1 MRIGV
6 LDVGSNSAHLK
17 VTDLRVGAPP
27 AAVTTVKRPTR
38 LAEAVDA
45 DGAVERKAME
55 RLVVS
60 VGEAVC
66 AAAAHG
72 VEELVAFATS
82 AVRDAT
88 NQQEIVAEVAA
99 ATGVRLGFLSG
110 RDEARLT
117 FLAARAWYGWSGG
130 RLLLADIGGGSLEVA
145 HGDGQEPALALSL
158 PLGAGRLTRAH
169 LPGDPPSRKHIRR
182 LRRRVYERLSE
193 TSAQVLAELEGGPP
207 VRPVATSK
215 TFTQLARLTG
225 APKRDAGPYTR
236 RVLELERLREQIPVL
251 AAKRATA
258 RAKLRGVSRP
268 RASQILAG
276 AIVAEALMTTL
287 EVDRV
292 DICPWAIR
300 EGLIIRRL
308 QAMSDPVAADDETA
322 RLTQAVPAV
331 ASRGRSSLRPVPT
344 LTA

>member
-17 VTDLRVGAPP
+17 VVDLAVGAPP
-27 AAVTTVKRPTR
+27 GSVTTVKRPTR
-38 LAEAVDA
+38 LAEAIDPE
-45 DGAVERKAME
+45 GAVEKPAVD
-55 RLVVS
+55 RLVAS
-60 VGEAVC
+60 VGEAVR

-72 VEELVAFATS
+72 VEELVSFATS
-82 AVRDAT
+82 AVRDAA
-88 NQQEIVAEVAA
+88 NQEEIVARVAA
-99 ATGVRLGFLSG
+99 STGVRLGFLSG

-117 FLAARAWYGWSGG
+117 FLAARAWYGWSAG
-130 RLLLADIGGGSLEVA
+130 RLLLADIGGGSLEIA

-169 LPGDPPSRKHIRR
+169 LPGDPPSRKHVRR
-182 LRRRVYERLSE
+182 LRRQVYERLAE
-193 TSAQVLAELEGGPP
+193 TSAQVRPGLEGDRP
-207 VRPVATSK
+207 VRAVATSK

-225 APKRDAGPYTR
+225 APRRKAGPYAR
-236 RVLELERLREQIPVL
+236 RVLDVDRLREQIPVL
-251 AAKRATA
+251 AAKRAAA

-268 RASQILAG
+268 RAAQILAG

-300 EGLIIRRL
+300 EGLIVRRL
-308 QAMSDPVAADDETA
+308 QAMSDPAAADDETA
-322 RLTQAVPAV
+322 RLTQAVPA
-331 ASRGRSSLRPVPT
+331 AAQRPVPV
-344 LTA
+344 LTG